1 MSAYSPAPA
10 PPVRPPSEGVP
21 VSVNLT
27 DTVSV
32 WWYVAAVFLPIVGF
46 IAGIVFMARSK
57 IGPAIA
63 LWATCF
69 IAATFWAGIYAA
81 IEYDRLTGD
90 EQVTLED
97 YVAPAAEDETSSA
110 GGTSTDWDAYSDCL
124 DAAQTPDEIAAC

>member
-10 PPVRPPSEGVP
+10 PPVQTPNGSAP

-32 WWYVAAVFLPIVGF
+32 WWYVAAVLLPIVGF
-46 IAGIVFMARSK
+46 IAGIVFMAKSK

-69 IAATFWAGIYAA
+69 LAATFWAGVYAA
-81 IEYDRLTGD
+81 VEYDRLTGED
-90 EQVTLED
+90 QVTLED
-97 YVAPAAEDETSSA
+97 YVMPAAGEDTSSGDSA
-110 GGTSTDWDAYSDCL
+110 GAELDAYSDCL